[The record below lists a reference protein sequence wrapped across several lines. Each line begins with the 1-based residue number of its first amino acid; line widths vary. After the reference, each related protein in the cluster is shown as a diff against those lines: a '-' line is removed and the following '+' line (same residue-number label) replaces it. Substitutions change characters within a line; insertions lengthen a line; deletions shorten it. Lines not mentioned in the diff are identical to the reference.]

1 VDAIASLARLCSILV
16 LLLTGCRTGRNYTS
30 PDGPRYAGA
39 PLEIPAAA
47 RLDNA
52 DRLDNKALR
61 VVSFNIAF
69 AVQVDSAIALL
80 ASEPALR
87 GADVILLQ
95 EMDEA
100 ATRRVADALG
110 LWYVYYPSV
119 FHLRTQR
126 HFGNAVLSRWRMVED
141 KKIILPHLSRLA
153 RTQRIAAAATILVGQ
168 TPIRVYSTHLATPM
182 DISPAAR
189 RDQLREII
197 ADAARYRH
205 VVLGGDMNDYAVGLL
220 ALNLGYSWPTRR
232 GPPTTRFGR
241 WDHIFFKGLTSPES
255 GASGTVSDARGSS
268 DHLPVWAIGELAPE
282 PLAGALNC
290 FTVACKQA
298 ARDECEP

>member
-1 VDAIASLARLCSILV
+1 MALDGKFALVTSRPKRRALGALLAQIGAILILV
-16 LLLTGCRTGRNYTS
+16 VAGCRTGRNYTS
-30 PDGPRYAGA
+30 ADGPRYAGA
-39 PLEIPAAA
+39 PPASPAPGSLGTAA
-47 RLDNA
+47 V
-52 DRLDNKALR
+52 R

-80 ASEPALR
+80 ASEPTLR
-87 GADVILLQ
+87 GADILLLQ

-126 HFGNAVLSRWRMVED
+126 HFGNAVLSRWPMVAD

-197 ADAARYRH
+197 ADAARYQH
-205 VVLGGDMNDYAVGLL
+205 VVLGGDMNDYAIGLL
-220 ALNLGYSWPTRR
+220 AVNLGYSWPTRR

-241 WDHIFFKGLTSPES
+241 WDHIFFRGLTSPET
-255 GASGTVSDARGSS
+255 GGSGTVSNARGSS
-268 DHLPVWAIGELAPE
+268 DHLPVWAVGELAPE
-282 PLAGALNC
+282 PLADAM
-290 FTVACKQA
+290 Q
-298 ARDECEP
+298 